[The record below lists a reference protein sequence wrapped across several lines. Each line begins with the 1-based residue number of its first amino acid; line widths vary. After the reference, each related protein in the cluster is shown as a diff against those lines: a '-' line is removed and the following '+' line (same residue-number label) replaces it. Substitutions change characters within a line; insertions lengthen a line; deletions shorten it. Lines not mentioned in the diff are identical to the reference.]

1 MRRQY
6 FMVFMVLLVAVALTG
21 SVSAVDTACEVGVDV
36 KYEFADDN
44 PRINPD
50 INCITDANGS
60 KINFTKTFDPA
71 ANRTKIIFNYQ
82 NVTNTTKFRI
92 KVTAPGYRDLVH
104 EFTLSTNPANPL
116 DTKYYALLSLKMNAT
131 DAYKLG
137 REITRRADQILNFSK
152 GNVLVITTAGIVKY
166 RNDTT
171 EDVIEGILNQA
182 GGRVTYGKGN
192 LLVIRKSPVDPLDTF
207 FILQRGSTLV
217 GVYFKNA
224 STSPVVIKT
233 VNGKPVYTI
242 DLLKN
247 MTEANW
253 NLLVSK
259 YGNYAF
265 PVASLSNAWM
275 QGAPSDLLRAAAFHG
290 HMCLGTI
297 SGYAMSLTLL
307 KYYPP
312 VMDFTNPG
320 SPGEITSYVTVGVP
334 GDSDDDSLLMFL
346 DTTPGK
352 GGSYSGFNTT
362 ATGADTNL
370 VGFIRW
376 NPNTLKGDLIVMK
389 FDKEA
394 LRKQFQQQTGK
405 KTELEFNAW
414 LISRVKQDPTSLVTI
429 VRELKGL
436 NVTHYYY
443 LLGSESGANVTDRVN
458 NITYQIPPQVAHGL
472 DMAYIDS
479 LGLPNATRENSTF
492 TWGNLTYEQI
502 RKIGADAANLAKQ
515 LFLTEKG
522 INLEKDDRDLV
533 VLTSAGYSRVN
544 GQDMSAAWD
553 GVFDVLGSRLSR
565 ATLLPVHRPLW
576 KPLWFTFVLRG
587 YDGVTMDAVYIYYD
601 PTTGQL
607 IASNASDGK
616 FVNDIGPRTLNSTQL
631 SNKVS
636 KVFAKDGWFNIQSI
650 ANAWR
655 NDPPYDQILTFLFHD
670 HACPGVSPGYLI
682 TEYIFKNYPLKE
694 NENYIYLGN
703 TIYCKDDAIVYRLG
717 VSPGQGTYFNLRVP
731 GSDNDPENEYAYG
744 GNIEGILV
752 IWDSKNKVGKA
763 VVLDFKWPTF
773 DVSDCVTSD
782 AKREKQI
789 AGFISLYKGETPS
802 YMISGPVVTYDAE
815 RYITESELQMILSG
829 AGGQPIAYVKG
840 LPANRTLEDLI
851 PVNNGGSQ
859 NGNQGGVPGIPGG
872 STGGSS
878 GGLPSGSHGT
888 AGGHAGYTPGVD
900 YSASPA
906 DVSAASEVSEE
917 PATAEGKKAY
927 EVTNAT
933 STSGGSDSSWY
944 VYGIV
949 GVLVAAGLVAFGFL
963 RGGAGK

>member
-1 MRRQY
+1 MGRQY

-21 SVSAVDTACEVGVDV
+21 SVSAADTTCEVGVDV

-44 PRINPD
+44 TRINPD
-50 INCITDANGS
+50 INYISDTSGT
-60 KINFTKTFDPA
+60 KINFTKTFDPS
-71 ANRTKIIFNYQ
+71 ANITKIIFNYQ

-92 KVTAPGYRDLVH
+92 KVTAPGYRDILH
-104 EFTLSTNPANPL
+104 EFTLSTNPLNPL
-116 DTKYYALLSLKMNAT
+116 DTRYYAKLQLQMNAT

-137 REITRRADQILNFSK
+137 REITKKADQILNFSR
-152 GNVLVITTAGIVKY
+152 GNILVITTAGIVKY
-166 RNDTT
+166 RNDTS

-182 GGRVTYGKGN
+182 GGKVAYGKGN

-207 FILQRGSTLV
+207 FVIQRGAALL

-242 DLLKN
+242 DLTKN

-259 YGNYAF
+259 YGNQAF
-265 PVASLSNAWM
+265 PVASLANAWA

-334 GDSDDDSLLMFL
+334 GDSDDDALLMFL

-362 ATGADTNL
+362 ASGADTNL

-376 NPNTLKGDLIVMK
+376 NPKTLRGDLIVMK
-389 FDKEA
+389 FDRDA
-394 LRKQFQQQTGK
+394 LRRQFQQQTGK

-414 LISRVKQDPTSLVTI
+414 LIAKLKNDPTSLVTI
-429 VRELKGL
+429 VRELKDL

-443 LLGSESGANVTDRVN
+443 LLGTEGNVTARDMN
-458 NITYQIPPQVAHGL
+458 NNTYFIPAQIAHGL

-479 LGLPNATRENSTF
+479 LGLPNATRENNTLS
-492 TWGNLTYEQI
+492 WGNLTYEQI
-502 RKIGADAANLAKQ
+502 KRIGADAANLAKQ

-522 INLEKDDRDLV
+522 VNLEKDDRDLV

-607 IASNASDGK
+607 VACNASDGK

-631 SNKVS
+631 SSKVS

-655 NDPPYDQILTFLFHD
+655 NDPPYDQVLTFLFHD

-694 NENYIYLGN
+694 DENYIYLGN

-731 GSDNDPENEYAYG
+731 GTENDPENEDAYG

-752 IWDSKNKVGKA
+752 IWDNKNKVGRA
-763 VVLDFKWPTF
+763 VVIDFKWPNF
-773 DVSDCVTSD
+773 DVSDCATSD
-782 AKREKQI
+782 ARREKQI

-802 YMISGPVVTYDAE
+802 YLISPPVVTYDAE
-815 RYITESELQMILSG
+815 RLITESELQMILAG
-829 AGGQPIAYVKG
+829 ANGQNPIAYVKG
-840 LPANRTLEDLI
+840 IPANRTLADLI

-859 NGNQGGVPGIPGG
+859 NGNQGGVPGGVPGG
-872 STGGSS
+872 STGGST
-878 GGLPSGSHGT
+878 GGVPGGSSVT
-888 AGGHAGYTPGVD
+888 GHAGHSPGFEAA
-900 YSASPA
+900 ASPA
-906 DVSAASEVSEE
+906 DVSAASSVSEE
-917 PATAEGKKAY
+917 PASSPARAY
-927 EVTNAT
+927 EVKNAT
-933 STSGGSDSSWY
+933 SGASGGDSSWY